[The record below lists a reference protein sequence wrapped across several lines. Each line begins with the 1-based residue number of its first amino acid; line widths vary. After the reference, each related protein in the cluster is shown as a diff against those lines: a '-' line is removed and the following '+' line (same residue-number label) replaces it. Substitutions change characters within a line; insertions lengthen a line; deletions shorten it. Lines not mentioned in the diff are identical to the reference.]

1 MDATPKEVVAL
12 WEEYKSGAKI
22 AAVLGWDR
30 KRVWRVLHAQGIRPG
45 KGKQPAYELDEATL
59 RRKYL
64 DEQMSQSQIARE
76 LGCTVIVLQ
85 RLLAKYGIVSRGR
98 GLPGDRNPAWDGG
111 RLLDKDGYV
120 LVHCPDHPNA
130 RRNGYLLEHRLVMS
144 EHLGRPLKR
153 HEVVH
158 HIDGDHQNN
167 ALDNLSLYSSNAQH
181 LAEELNGQVPQ
192 WSEDGKRRIHA
203 ATRKPRVDVD
213 PEELRALIERGDL
226 LQKEICDRLRIC
238 ESTFR
243 KLVEWYQI
251 PWQRR
256 PRIANFGERGRK
268 RDASPA
274 PSGTGDPAQP

>member
-1 MDATPKEVVAL
+1 MDATPAEVVAL
-12 WEEYKSGAKI
+12 WEEHKSGAKI
-22 AAVLGWDR
+22 AAVLGWNQ
-30 KRVWRVLHAQGIRPG
+30 KRVWRVLHAQGVRPG
-45 KGKQPAYELDEATL
+45 KGKQPKYELDEATL

-64 DEQMSQSQIARE
+64 DEQMSQSEIARE

-85 RLLAKYGIVSRGR
+85 RLLAKHGLDSRGR

-111 RLLDKDGYV
+111 RRVDKDGYV
-120 LVHCPDHPNA
+120 LVHRPDHPNA
-130 RRNGYLLEHRLVMS
+130 RQNGYLLEHRLVMS
-144 EHLGRPLKR
+144 EYLGRPLKR

-167 ALDNLSLYSSNAQH
+167 ALDNLSLYASNAQH

-192 WSEDGKRRIHA
+192 WSEDGKRRLVA
-203 ATRKPRVDVD
+203 AARKPRVDVD
-213 PEELRALIERGDL
+213 PEELRALIDRGDL
-226 LQKEICDRLRIC
+226 LQKEICARLRIC

-256 PRIANFGERGRK
+256 PRIENLQQSGQRQ
-268 RDASPA
+268 DASHA
-274 PSGTGDPAQP
+274 PSGRGGSAQP